1 MADPFSTV
9 VGIARVQLLVIDPQN
24 DFCDLPEAWQGTDP
38 ASGAPWAPSLP
49 VPGAHADL
57 QRLAKFITAQ
67 GHAIDAITVTLD
79 SHQRYDIGHPG
90 FWQTQDGGAVAPFT
104 QITAAQLQAG
114 AFKPRAKA
122 ALTRVR
128 SYLQTLEQQGRY
140 THMVWPVHCEIGS
153 WGHAVHAE
161 VQAACAAW
169 QLQRQRAAST
179 VFKGMNPW
187 TENYSALQA
196 EVPDPADPSTQL
208 NTRLLAAL
216 DTADL
221 LLVAGEASSHCVRA
235 TTEHLLEHLPGG
247 RPERVVLLTDC
258 MSPVAGFEAQ
268 HQAFL
273 AAAQAQ
279 GVQLADSSQISL

>member
-1 MADPFSTV
+1 MANPVS
-9 VGIARVQLLVIDPQN
+9 RVQLLVIDPQN
-24 DFCDLPEAWQGTDP
+24 DFCDLPEAWHGTDP
-38 ASGAPWAPSLP
+38 ASGARLEPSLP
-49 VPGAHADL
+49 VPGAHANM
-57 QRLAKFITAQ
+57 QQLAQFIGAQ
-67 GHAIDAITVTLD
+67 GHALDAITLTLD

-90 FWQTQDGGAVAPFT
+90 FWQTQDGGIVNPFT
-104 QITAAQLQAG
+104 QITAAQLEDG
-114 AFKPRAKA
+114 AYLPRNAA
-122 ALTRVR
+122 ALPRVR
-128 SYLQTLEQQGRY
+128 SYLHTLEQQGLY

-161 VQAACAAW
+161 VQAACARW
-169 QLQRQRAAST
+169 QLQRQRAANT

-196 EVPDPADPSTQL
+196 EVPDATDPATQL
-208 NTRLLAAL
+208 NTRLLEAL

-235 TTEHLLEHLPGG
+235 TTEHLLQHLPSG
-247 RPERVVLLTDC
+247 RPERLVLLTDC
-258 MSPVAGFEAQ
+258 MAPVAGFESQ

-279 GVQLADSSQISL
+279 GVRLAHSSQISL